1 MKDSYLADNKNFV
14 GAPPKT
20 GEAVTQV
27 HHPGVQVVE
36 ELPDGRMRINLGPSH
51 PATHG
56 ILENQLIVNGETIEK
71 CDSTIGYVH
80 RTFEKLGEHYGY
92 NQFLVCTDRMNY
104 VSSAMNNIGWVLA
117 VESMLGI
124 EVPARATVVRMI
136 IAELSRIIDHIVSM
150 GILGVD
156 LGAYASFLF
165 MFHKR
170 EDVYQILERTTGAR
184 LTTTFARVG
193 GLEHDV
199 YPDFIKD
206 VKRFVK
212 EFPKVLNENDKLL
225 SKSRIFY
232 ERTKDVSKITA
243 ERALEYGFSGPNLR
257 AAGVAHDVR
266 TENPYMFYDQVDFD
280 VPVGVNGSVYDRF
293 LVRVEEMRQSLR
305 IVDQLINN
313 LPDGAYHAELP
324 HVYLPKKDKV
334 YSSMEDLIYHF
345 KIIMHGIEVPP
356 GEHYYATEV
365 ANGELGFNIISRGKR
380 SPWRIATRRPSI
392 WFYQA
397 FPELV
402 EGGMIAD
409 AIATMSS
416 VNVIA
421 GELDG

>member
-1 MKDSYLADNKNFV
+1 MKDEHIAKNRNIIQPD
-14 GAPPKT
+14 AKSE
-20 GEAVTQV
+20 EAWTRVDQ
-27 HHPGVQVVE
+27 PGVQVVR
-36 ELPDGRMRINLGPSH
+36 ELPDGRMQLNLGPSH

-56 ILENQLIVNGETIEK
+56 ILENKIIVNGETIE
-71 CDSTIGYVH
+71 SAEPNIGYVH

-124 EVPARATVVRMI
+124 EVPSKATVVRMI

-156 LGAYASFLF
+156 LGAFASFLF
-165 MFHKR
+165 MFHER
-170 EDVYQILERTTGAR
+170 EEIYQVLEKTTGAR

-199 YPDFIKD
+199 YPEFVAD
-206 VKRFVK
+206 VKKIVK
-212 EFPKVLNENDKLL
+212 EMPKILKWNDKLL
-225 SKSRIFY
+225 TKSRIFY
-232 ERTKDVSKITA
+232 ERTKNVSKISA
-243 ERALEYGFSGPNLR
+243 KRALEYGFSGPNLR
-257 AAGVAHDVR
+257 AAGIPHDVR

-280 VPVGVNGSVYDRF
+280 VPVGENGSVYDRF

-305 IVDQLINN
+305 IIEQLVNHI
-313 LPDGAYHAELP
+313 PEGPHHAELP
-324 HVYLPKKDKV
+324 HIYLPKKENV
-334 YSSMEDLIYHF
+334 YKSMEDLIYHF

-356 GEHYYATEV
+356 GEHYFATEV
-365 ANGELGFNIISRGKR
+365 ANGELGYTIISRGKR
-380 SPWRIATRRPSI
+380 APWRVSMRRPSI
-392 WFYQA
+392 WYYQA

-402 EGGMIAD
+402 KGDMIAD

-416 VNVIA
+416 MNIIA